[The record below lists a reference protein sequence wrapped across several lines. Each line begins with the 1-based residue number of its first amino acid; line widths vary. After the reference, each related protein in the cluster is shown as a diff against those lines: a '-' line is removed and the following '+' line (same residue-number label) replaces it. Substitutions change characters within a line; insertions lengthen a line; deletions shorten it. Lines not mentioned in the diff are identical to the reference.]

1 MKVTATDA
9 DEVNSLHSQIYY
21 SIVEK
26 SSSDKMF
33 AINYQTGEILVR
45 STTLDREVREMPWY
59 TIIQY
64 TVHLC
69 EHITVCIDTFRGHF
83 VNI

>member
-9 DEVNSLHSQIYY
+9 DEVNTLHSQIYY

-26 SSSDKMF
+26 SASDKMF

-45 STTLDREVREMPWY
+45 RTTLDREVREMPWS

-69 EHITVCIDTFRGHF
+69 EHLYDTFSGHF